1 MDIKTL
7 CLLILR
13 AIALSGFAV
22 SLILLSFSE
31 QLLQSHGISI
41 SNQFYSSGFL
51 LILALL
57 IPVLLWFLSPIIVKR
72 LSLSV
77 SKRESKIDVHDVL
90 PLVFI
95 ITAVSSISRGLVEMA
110 VAILS
115 SLTLDAVPNAVL
127 VVNLEQSGSFG
138 LSGVTQVSVGALLL
152 WLTPLLSD
160 NLVKL
165 LARRPQ

>member
-1 MDIKTL
+1 MDIRTL

-31 QLLQSHGISI
+31 QLLQSHDISI
-41 SNQFYSSGFL
+41 RNQSYTSGLL

-57 IPVLLWFLSPIIVKR
+57 IPVVLWFLSPKIVKR
-72 LSLSV
+72 LSLAV
-77 SKRESKIDVHDVL
+77 SKRESTIDVYDVL

-110 VAILS
+110 VALLS

-138 LSGVTQVSVGALLL
+138 LSGVTQITFGALLL
-152 WLTPLLSD
+152 WLTPLLSG

-165 LARRPQ
+165 LARKPQ